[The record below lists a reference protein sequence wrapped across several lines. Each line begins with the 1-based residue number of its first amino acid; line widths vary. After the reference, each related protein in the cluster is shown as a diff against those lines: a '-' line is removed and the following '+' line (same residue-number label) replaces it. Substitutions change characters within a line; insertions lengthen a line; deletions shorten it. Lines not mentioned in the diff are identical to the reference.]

1 MCFREREEEEA
12 LELARKTQQEE
23 LSRQRAADQEK
34 QDAQKAR
41 DRMREQDRR
50 RRMAVSIVAN
60 HCQYISARLIENA
73 WGYGHQLFRVD
84 PTWERLK
91 QDKKH
96 GG

>member
-1 MCFREREEEEA
+1 MNSCVLCFREREEEEA

-50 RRMAVSIVAN
+50 RRMAVSAVGN
-60 HCQYISARLIENA
+60 RLFFSSIN
-73 WGYGHQLFRVD
+73 WLTWLTIGYFRVGSK
-84 PTWERLK
+84 LVLVS
-91 QDKKH
+91 Q
-96 GG
+96 